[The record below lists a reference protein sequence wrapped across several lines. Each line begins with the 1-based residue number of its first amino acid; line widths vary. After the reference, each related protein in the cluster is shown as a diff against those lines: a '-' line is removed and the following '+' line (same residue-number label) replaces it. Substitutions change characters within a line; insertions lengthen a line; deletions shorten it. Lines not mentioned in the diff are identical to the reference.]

1 MNVYFY
7 KLWCE
12 FYHVVII
19 LSNYLNINHFRAFNL
34 LCFVKVRISEFS
46 ARFDQVVFSNLV
58 AHLRTGGA
66 MMPPSPRR
74 SPSSSRGRALYSSD
88 WKRAGCGSGGA
99 AAVPTAAAGRCRMQ
113 RWPVGPP
120 GFPDSPCYCIS
131 LTHRVRAGA
140 ASSTWLPWMARP
152 RVTVAPGA
160 ALRMSRSVWERP
172 LPSWVQKGQMS
183 LPVKS

>member
-1 MNVYFY
+1 MVT
-7 KLWCE
+7 
-12 FYHVVII
+12 
-19 LSNYLNINHFRAFNL
+19 
-34 LCFVKVRISEFS
+34 
-46 ARFDQVVFSNLV
+46 
-58 AHLRTGGA
+58 HLRTGRGDDA
-66 MMPPSPRR
+66 SLAQTIPQQLPGEGVILLRFEKGRVWFRR
-74 SPSSSRGRALYSSD
+74 SSSCADCCRWVLWD
-88 WKRAGCGSGGA
+88 A
-99 AAVPTAAAGRCRMQ
+99 AAARRS
-113 RWPVGPP
+113 P

-140 ASSTWLPWMARP
+140 ASSTWLPWMAGP